1 MQNNLTKHT
10 EMDEKKRLE
19 AQERLAE
26 ILNDTPH
33 LVNLEGTEYAVT
45 RLKNGTQYLICE
57 EACKV
62 VKNENA
68 VFGDVM
74 KSFAVNMPSVVHVLT
89 LAVLN
94 DKSRIF
100 KDGDKAKGY
109 SDEYKAVYDTFMW
122 EVGNDALANLLFE
135 VFSMLDVNFF
145 LTSSSIVKTM
155 REMMTKTT
163 KKESQ
168 PNS

>member
-1 MQNNLTKHT
+1 MEENKML
-10 EMDEKKRLE
+10 D
-19 AQERLAE
+19 AQHRLAE

-33 LVNLEGTEYAVT
+33 FVNLEGTEYAVT

-68 VFGDVM
+68 AFGDVM
-74 KSFAVNMPSVVHVLT
+74 KSFAVNMPSVVKVLT

-94 DKSRIF
+94 DKRRIF
-100 KDGDKAKGY
+100 SDGDQSKGF
-109 SDEYKAVYDTFMW
+109 SDEFQSVYDTFMW
-122 EVGNDALANLLFE
+122 DLGNDALASLLFE

-145 LTSSSIVKTM
+145 LTSSAIIKTM
-155 REMMTKTT
+155 REMMTKRETT
-163 KKESQ
+163 SQ
-168 PNS
+168 KPSK